1 MIHLAFY
8 WEAEG
13 KFIQSNYL
21 DEKNIVQAIHT
32 GSATGLYISDGLLTI
47 HIVGFDFYIPLVY
60 THTEAMA
67 GI

>member
-8 WEAEG
+8 REPEG
-13 KFIQSNYL
+13 KFIQCNHL
-21 DEKNIVQAIHT
+21 AEKKIVLAIHT
-32 GSATGLYISDGLLTI
+32 GSATGLYISDGLLII